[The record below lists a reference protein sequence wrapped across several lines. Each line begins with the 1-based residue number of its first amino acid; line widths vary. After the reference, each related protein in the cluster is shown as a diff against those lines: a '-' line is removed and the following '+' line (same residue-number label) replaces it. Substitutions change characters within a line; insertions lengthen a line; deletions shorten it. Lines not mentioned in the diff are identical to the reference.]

1 MPYREER
8 RVRVSVQALKRAH
21 EQVQAALNELI
32 DIEDSDMELLRV
44 VGQLEHVR
52 DDLNAW
58 ALKLDKH
65 G

>member
-1 MPYREER
+1 M
-8 RVRVSVQALKRAH
+8 RVSVQALKRAH

-58 ALKLDKH
+58 ALKLDQH